1 MITKEFVD
9 YIGSKTKIE
18 KRELIEK
25 DFLLQELL
33 LELQKEKYF
42 RENFVFKGGTC
53 LIKCY
58 LGYFRFSED
67 LDFSFIKQNLFKNKS
82 ENQIRKLLSKEI
94 NIFLNIIEE
103 ISKKIYLDFKGSKGN
118 RKYIELGG
126 NNKFLTLKLWYKSQ
140 ILNEEQFIKIQIN
153 FVDLFKYK
161 FKRKKANSISKNI
174 NIEETK
180 FLFPEYVDV
189 ATKEINIVCY
199 DLKEILLEKFS
210 ALLTRKGVKA
220 RDFIDIYFILKYLEK
235 DFKIFKKDILD
246 KTVFMLRYYK
256 YKRNLL
262 EKEELLKNYEIKEVE
277 KLLLIEPDKDF
288 YEFNKK
294 LATFVNGL
302 IVEIKGLF

>member
-103 ISKKIYLDFKGSKGN
+103 ISKKIYLDFKSSKGN

-199 DLKEILLEKFS
+199 DLKEILLEKFR